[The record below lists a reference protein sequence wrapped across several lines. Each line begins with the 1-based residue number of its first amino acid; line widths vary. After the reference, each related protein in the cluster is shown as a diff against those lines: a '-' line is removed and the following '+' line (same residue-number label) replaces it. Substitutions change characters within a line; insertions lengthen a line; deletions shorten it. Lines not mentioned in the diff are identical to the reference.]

1 MCECVSVCVCMCVAT
16 LHMRGWVSVDNG
28 GCPAFGSC
36 RRRRRRRRPTL
47 AAKLIYSCRQRPWK
61 FEVALETELV
71 VAFVFNESEVSDALY
86 VC

>member
-1 MCECVSVCVCMCVAT
+1 MCACVSLLSVCEDGFQWTTVAALRLARAAT
-16 LHMRGWVSVDNG
+16 AAL
-28 GCPAFGSC
+28 
-36 RRRRRRRRPTL
+36 TL
-47 AAKLIYSCRQRPWK
+47 AAKPIYSCRQRPRK